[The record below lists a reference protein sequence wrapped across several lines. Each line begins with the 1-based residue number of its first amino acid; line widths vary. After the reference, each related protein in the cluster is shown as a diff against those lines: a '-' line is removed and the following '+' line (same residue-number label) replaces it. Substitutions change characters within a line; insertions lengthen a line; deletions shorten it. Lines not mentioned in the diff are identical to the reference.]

1 MYHFFHVGA
10 ITLNVHVPLHTCRQ
24 QWHTSV
30 LPCYGA
36 NNACSCE
43 KKWLLWN
50 SKLYYETNLV
60 VKTQKKWVSLFV
72 CLVKLVLL
80 IFFFFFWRKKL
91 IHLFILWSYARVT
104 LVAWKSGL
112 LYAYIYY
119 DAKFLYSPWSYILVV
134 NNVEL

>member
-10 ITLNVHVPLHTCRQ
+10 MTLNVHVPLHTCRQ

-30 LPCYGA
+30 LLCYGA
-36 NNACSCE
+36 NHNACSCE

-80 IFFFFFWRKKL
+80 IFFFFLEKKADSFIYFMIL
-91 IHLFILWSYARVT
+91 CSCYSCSMKKWFVICVHILWCQISV
-104 LVAWKSGL
+104 LSLK
-112 LYAYIYY
+112 
-119 DAKFLYSPWSYILVV
+119 LYSGCQ
-134 NNVEL
+134 